1 MKSRKIKL
9 NTNATTSGGK
19 LYTKKATIYT
29 NRMNHTETAGWL
41 ASQIQDFLLS
51 SYTLAVF
58 QQGLHPSQRSKKSAQ
73 TLLQRC
79 MLLHHFQLPSPNL
92 LHYNLLYMT
101 FKTMLLLVQG
111 KHTLI

>member
-41 ASQIQDFLLS
+41 ASQIQDFLLN

-79 MLLHHFQLPSPNL
+79 MHVFTPFSI
-92 LHYNLLYMT
+92 T
-101 FKTMLLLVQG
+101 FSKFIALQPAIYDL
-111 KHTLI
+111 